1 MVKGLRY
8 GLACLFL
15 IGCDRFQGE
24 QELLIA
30 DELETIAIR
39 SSSDA
44 VAKIPAASF
53 ELQPWPRLDTPPE
66 VEATIG
72 WEEARDWV
80 GKVVAVEGEIVRVH
94 NSGKACFLGFGP
106 YEEKTFTAVIFASSF
121 GDYSAP
127 PEALFADHKVRVSGR
142 IKIYRDIPEIIV
154 ESPAQLVVLDS

>member
-53 ELQPWPRLDTPPE
+53 ELQPKSKQVAMSRRRLR
-66 VEATIG
+66 AIRRG
-72 WEEARDWV
+72 RSLGR
-80 GKVVAVEGEIVRVH
+80 GKE
-94 NSGKACFLGFGP
+94 
-106 YEEKTFTAVIFASSF
+106 
-121 GDYSAP
+121 
-127 PEALFADHKVRVSGR
+127 
-142 IKIYRDIPEIIV
+142 
-154 ESPAQLVVLDS
+154 

>member
-72 WEEARDWV
+72 WEEAREWV
-80 GKVVAVEGEIVRVH
+80 GRVVAAEGCLPLLPGHHRRV
-94 NSGKACFLGFGP
+94 GLPP
-106 YEEKTFTAVIFASSF
+106 YWE
-121 GDYSAP
+121 
-127 PEALFADHKVRVSGR
+127 
-142 IKIYRDIPEIIV
+142 
-154 ESPAQLVVLDS
+154 